1 MSSAKLNWTTA
12 TVENSKLEVGLEGDI
27 PSGWKESFETT
38 ARLLGRGDWG
48 EVRVKKQTVRVDDVT
63 PGTEEKL
70 RHFLESVIVQ
80 ANADH
85 APPKSESEPESESAG
100 DDGEADDEEGP
111 DAEMTHRFRSF
122 AGDDQDAPRAE
133 AER

>member
-1 MSSAKLNWTTA
+1 MSAPKLNWTTA
-12 TVENSKLEVGLEGDI
+12 TVENSRLEVGLEGDI
-27 PSGWKESFETT
+27 PSGWKGTFETT

-48 EVRVKKQTVRVDDVT
+48 EVRVKKQTVRVDDVI

-85 APPKSESEPESESAG
+85 APPESESESESESA
-100 DDGEADDEEGP
+100 DDDEE
-111 DAEMTHRFRSF
+111 T
-122 AGDDQDAPRAE
+122 DDE
-133 AER
+133 E

>member
-12 TVENSKLEVGLEGDI
+12 TVENSKLEVGLEGEI
-27 PSGWKESFETT
+27 PSGWTESFETT
-38 ARLLGRGDWG
+38 ARLLGRGEWG

-85 APPKSESEPESESAG
+85 APPESESESA
-100 DDGEADDEEGP
+100 DDDDDEADDEEGP

-133 AER
+133 GER

>member
-1 MSSAKLNWTTA
+1 MVSVTA
-12 TVENSKLEVGLEGDI
+12 MPIHDQGYRRYGGQRI
-27 PSGWKESFETT
+27 PRGRAWAII
-38 ARLLGRGDWG
+38 ARTGVRTLLGRGDWG
-48 EVRVKKQTVRVDDVT
+48 EVRVKKQTVRVDGVT

-85 APPKSESEPESESAG
+85 APPESEPDPESESAG
-100 DDGEADDEEGP
+100 DNGEADDEEGP
-111 DAEMTHRFRSF
+111 EAEMTHRFRSF

-133 AER
+133 ADQ